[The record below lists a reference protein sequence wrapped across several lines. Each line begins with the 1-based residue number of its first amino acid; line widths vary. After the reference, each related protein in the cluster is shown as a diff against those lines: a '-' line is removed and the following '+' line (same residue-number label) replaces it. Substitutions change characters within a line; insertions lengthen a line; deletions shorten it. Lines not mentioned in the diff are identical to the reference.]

1 MKTLLDELEKHN
13 IIRQIGSTHSDKSI
27 YGTTFLNPLII
38 IPKGDTIKV
47 VLDARHLNSNTDQSF
62 ESWPIEPLAPQLAR
76 ANKKVKSA
84 IDLMYAYAHAPL
96 DEETITLTSFSSG
109 DKLYAFTRGFYG
121 LKGLPN
127 FFTKQMY
134 SFFQKLIDQGF
145 ALVYIDD
152 ILLLAHTKSH
162 MLNLIE
168 QLHQICQ
175 TNNLKIA
182 PEKSFYILLTVKF
195 LGHEIGNNTI
205 KPISSKVD
213 AIHKLKTPTS
223 KTELM
228 RFIGSMN
235 FYSKFI
241 NKVHISLKPF
251 YTLLHDDVLFEW
263 TPELDKLFNQIK
275 LSLTK
280 DAELAIP
287 NTTHPFYITVDASLN
302 GLGAVLFQPNS
313 KNKMQIISYNSR
325 ILTTQ
330 EQKLSTYDRELCAIT
345 FALAQYEFIIIG
357 SKFPITIFTDHNPI
371 LFLFTR
377 KGNLTPRQYKAQML
391 LTKFSNLQIIHTAGT
406 NLTVTDMLS
415 RDFSTIN
422 NKTCQLQHKTLP
434 PHIDFL
440 QLKNDN
446 ILKPIHYLIKH
457 EDVLPTQ
464 KNDSHLILADYGD
477 DQFTLRIQDKGNIVK
492 YTPLD
497 SFSFQ
502 SVSSFLNKYKK
513 PVKNKVKTLLQEN
526 PLLNETDLYET
537 DDPILKRIP
546 HNSLQQPHELHT
558 ILNEIQHHYFND
570 FNLSQDILTN
580 LTHSSPVANNV
591 IDNNAIV
598 PTSPK
603 PLHTQSLPFFE
614 PSFFAHSKAFHNF
627 FLPSDTFL
635 TIPNLLQAQKDDPV
649 LSTVYI
655 WLKQKQKSHSLT
667 PVIKA
672 NSFLYT
678 YYKQF
683 QHLFIDPHSHL
694 IQYYTPN
701 SRVFEEIFIKTQPS
715 INQTRI
721 CLPLKLFYAAFS
733 KTHSHGHSGEKLSIK
748 TFNQFYFFPHLP
760 LWFSIFI
767 HDCIDCQTNKH
778 FPIKPQNISPP
789 LPYIENA
796 THFNYRISMDT
807 KGPISPSS
815 QNNSYIFVIIDAFS
829 LFVVT
834 NPAPNITS
842 KYAIQTLLHHWI
854 TKFGP
859 PQYLVTDRGTEYINQ
874 DMAHLCSLFNI
885 NHSPRTPYSPWTNGL
900 VEVQNRNLGTHLR
913 IFLQN
918 PPTNWSFQ
926 TQMYAYAH
934 NTTPLSQLKLSPY
947 QIVFHTHPRIPL
959 TFSLN
964 ISRDTFKN
972 CTATYCESLSPHSHY
987 SLQDLNPFFHS
998 LIDKPISP
1006 WLLAAETAMLERY
1019 STVHRHINHKLNSQS
1034 STFETTHLKQLP
1046 LNTFVIHTNFKPV
1059 NFSKKLKPLRIG
1071 PYKIIKHLSE
1081 VTYELLSQDGSTFQ
1095 THRNHI
1101 LPYYPKEPIIF
1112 PYIKQYHSTPSLIN
1126 NPDTE
1131 PYQDTFSQF
1140 SALDL
1145 QHDSSRFQTPVS
1157 SNTKQLNNS
1166 TTSTPKYQNFS
1177 HYSSLQDKLNYI
1189 PTPTPIYH
1197 NLSHSFSQDNLDTT
1211 INSQDSDSE
1220 MIPNP
1225 IYHSNSSSECFPQF
1239 FPRVADSPDHLSS
1252 SPPNTSDHSTYKRA
1266 PYSPYKLR
1274 SLPPR
1279 HYHSSKPKID
1289 FPP

>member
-1 MKTLLDELEKHN
+1 MNLVSILSLLRLIKKKIIHIFFYIYTINVKNKVYFKPNASQIIHFPIQPTLPLTFKTSDNEVIFPSTPHPFFNTRFNSTFNFLQVYQNTNTEPSSCSVIIQNITHHSAILAPGSIGYIEVPATNIQPTHYKVNDVNSLIHTVFHSYYPDLSEPKPPRRRSSLRNPQIEINNLQPSQILTRPLPPLPYSPDTQQFLHKFKFQYSDVTDEEYLQLCSILVKYRSCYATHKNDVGRIATPFRIRLKPNAKLQTQRPTKVPIHYREKLKTLLDELEKHN

-76 ANKKVKSA
+76 ANKKFKSA

-152 ILLLAHTKSH
+152 ILLLAHTKPH
-162 MLNLIE
+162 MLTLIE

-213 AIHKLKTPTS
+213 ALHKLKTPTS

-241 NKVHISLKPF
+241 NKLHISLKPF
-251 YTLLHDDVLFEW
+251 YTLLHDDIPFEW
-263 TPELDKLFNQIK
+263 TPDLDKLFNQIK
-275 LSLTK
+275 LSLSK
-280 DAELAIP
+280 EAELAIP
-287 NTTHPFYITVDASLN
+287 NTTHPFYITVDASLI

-345 FALAQYEFIIIG
+345 FALSQYEFIIIG

-406 NLTVTDMLS
+406 NLTVADMLS

-422 NKTCQLQHKTLP
+422 TQTCQLQHKTLP

-440 QLKNDN
+440 QLKNNN
-446 ILKPIHYLIKH
+446 ILQPIHYLVKH

-477 DQFTLRIQDKGNIVK
+477 DQFTLRIQDKGNVVK

-537 DDPILKRIP
+537 DDPVLKRIP
-546 HNSLQQPHELHT
+546 HQHSQPSHELHT
-558 ILNEIQHHYFND
+558 LFTEIQHHYFND
-570 FNLSQDILTN
+570 INLSQDILTN
-580 LTHSSPVANNV
+580 FTNSSPIINST
-591 IDNNAIV
+591 IENNAI
-598 PTSPK
+598 TQTAPK
-603 PLHTQSLPFFE
+603 TTHTQSLPFFD
-614 PSFFAHSKAFHNF
+614 PSFFAHRKAFDNF

-635 TIPNLLQAQKDDPV
+635 TVPILLQAQKDDPV
-649 LSTVYI
+649 LSTVFK
-655 WLKQKQKSHSLT
+655 WLKQKQRPHSLT

-683 QHLFIDPHSHL
+683 QHLYLDPSSHL

-721 CLPLKLFYAAFS
+721 CLPFKLFYAAFS

-748 TFNQFYFFPHLP
+748 TFNQFYFIPHLP

-767 HDCIDCQTNKH
+767 HDCIECQTNKH

-789 LPYIENA
+789 LPFYENA

-829 LFVVT
+829 HFVVT
-834 NPAPNITS
+834 NPAPHITS

-874 DMAHLCSLFNI
+874 DMAHLCSLFHI

-913 IFLQN
+913 IFF
-918 PPTNWSFQ
+918 TKSS
-926 TQMYAYAH
+926 Y
-934 NTTPLSQLKLSPY
+934 QL
-947 QIVFHTHPRIPL
+947 
-959 TFSLN
+959 
-964 ISRDTFKN
+964 
-972 CTATYCESLSPHSHY
+972 
-987 SLQDLNPFFHS
+987 
-998 LIDKPISP
+998 
-1006 WLLAAETAMLERY
+1006 
-1019 STVHRHINHKLNSQS
+1019 
-1034 STFETTHLKQLP
+1034 
-1046 LNTFVIHTNFKPV
+1046 VI
-1059 NFSKKLKPLRIG
+1059 
-1071 PYKIIKHLSE
+1071 
-1081 VTYELLSQDGSTFQ
+1081 
-1095 THRNHI
+1095 
-1101 LPYYPKEPIIF
+1101 
-1112 PYIKQYHSTPSLIN
+1112 
-1126 NPDTE
+1126 
-1131 PYQDTFSQF
+1131 
-1140 SALDL
+1140 
-1145 QHDSSRFQTPVS
+1145 
-1157 SNTKQLNNS
+1157 SNTNVCICS
-1166 TTSTPKYQNFS
+1166 
-1177 HYSSLQDKLNYI
+1177 
-1189 PTPTPIYH
+1189 
-1197 NLSHSFSQDNLDTT
+1197 
-1211 INSQDSDSE
+1211 
-1220 MIPNP
+1220 
-1225 IYHSNSSSECFPQF
+1225 
-1239 FPRVADSPDHLSS
+1239 
-1252 SPPNTSDHSTYKRA
+1252 
-1266 PYSPYKLR
+1266 
-1274 SLPPR
+1274 
-1279 HYHSSKPKID
+1279 
-1289 FPP
+1289 